1 MSAMLNRAKSSII
14 SVFTQFRKNTI
25 TLTNN
30 RLEWRALQPDT
41 DDIQP
46 LFSQVPDDN
55 SSCFASVQP
64 RLFNG
69 LNLLLQ
75 TTAKLPLMLIR
86 SAENAEYFSRIKE
99 IMEEISA
106 EDEAELFG
114 GHYQIDGM
122 SVTWRPVAS
131 VQDNFAS
138 EGGIHYADWIEAE
151 QLFGCVRRYEQT
163 LTLQPGLLHQ
173 ANGGTLML
181 SLRTLLA
188 QPLLWL
194 RLRKILLTQQYDW
207 YSPDE
212 TRPLPVAIPPMP
224 MQFRLVL
231 AGERDALADFQ
242 EMEPDLSMQALYSEF
257 EESLQIGDGEDF
269 SLWVKWVRLVVIK
282 EGISAIAD
290 DTWPVLIC
298 EGARYTG
305 DQDILPLCPVW
316 LSHQLQEALMY
327 SPDDSLNGE
336 HMQNALE
343 TREWREGFLA
353 DRVRDEILLDQVLI
367 ETEGEMIGQIN
378 ALSVI
383 EFPGHPRAFGEPS
396 RLSCVVH
403 VGDGEF
409 TDVERKAELGG
420 NIHAKGMMIM
430 QAWLIAELELEQQL
444 PFSASLVFEQSYSEL
459 DGDSASLAGLC
470 ALISALASQPVSQQ
484 IAVTGSVD
492 QFGRVQAVGGLNEK
506 IEGFFHICNQRTL
519 SGKQGVI
526 IPLANVRHL
535 SLNKDVVNA
544 VREEKF
550 HIWAVSSIDEALP
563 LLTGVEWDK
572 ENAPCLLRSIQERI
586 AQITQQDRHQHAWPL
601 RWLNWFN
608 QN

>member
-1 MSAMLNRAKSSII
+1 MLNRAKSSII

-269 SLWVKWVRLVVIK
+269 SLWVKWVRLVAIK